1 MAQKRDYYEVLG
13 VQKGCSDDEI
23 KKAYRKLAKKYHPDL
38 NPDDANAEANFKEV
52 NEAYEVLSDSSKRSR
67 YDQFG
72 HAGVDPSSGGGYG
85 GGAAGF
91 DFDVGDIFESF
102 FGGGFGSSRSS
113 NPNAPQ
119 RGSDIHINTNISF
132 MEACTGIERE
142 VKITRMEV
150 CDECNGSGADK
161 DTSVTT
167 CSECKGSGRLKTPQ
181 RSPFG
186 VIYSSRTCHKCG
198 GKGKIIKKPCSK
210 CGGGERLR
218 KTRKLN
224 VTIPAGIDDGQT
236 LLVRSQGDAGINGGP
251 RGDLNVTVTVRPD
264 PLFSRKGFD
273 VYCDVPLT
281 YVQAALGDEVII
293 PTIDG
298 KVKHNIPEG
307 TQPGTIFRLRNKGI
321 KRLNRDGRGDQYVTV
336 KVEVPRGLSKKQKEI
351 LREIDAQFNDTH
363 YNDRRGFFDKLKDKF
378 N

>member
-13 VQKGCSDDEI
+13 VQKGSSDDEI
-23 KKAYRKLAKKYHPDL
+23 KRAYRKLAKKYHPDL
-38 NPDDANAEANFKEV
+38 NPDDASAEANFKEV

-132 MEACTGIERE
+132 MEACSGIERE
-142 VKITRMEV
+142 VKITRMET

-161 DTSVTT
+161 GTSVTT
-167 CSECKGSGRLKTPQ
+167 CSECKGSGKLKTPQ

-198 GKGKIIKKPCSK
+198 GKGKIIDKPCSK

-281 YVQAALGDEVII
+281 FVQATLGDEVII

-298 KVKHNIPEG
+298 KVKHNSPEG

-336 KVEVPRGLSKKQKEI
+336 RVEVPRGLSKKQKEI